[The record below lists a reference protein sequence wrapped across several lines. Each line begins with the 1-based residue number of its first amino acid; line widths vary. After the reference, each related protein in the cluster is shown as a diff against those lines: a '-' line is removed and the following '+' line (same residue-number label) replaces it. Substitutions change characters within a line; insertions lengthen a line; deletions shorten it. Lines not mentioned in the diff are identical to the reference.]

1 MKNRDEYTAISI
13 ETIEENEVSISSEKL
28 HYIVMWLG
36 TKDGFVVK
44 TLFLT
49 ATDEKIVLEKRK
61 VFDPEICGSNK

>member
-1 MKNRDEYTAISI
+1 
-13 ETIEENEVSISSEKL
+13 
-28 HYIVMWLG
+28 MWLG

-49 ATDEKIVLEKRK
+49 ATDEKTVLEKRK